1 MILARITHAIRQQN
15 WFAVALEFVIV
26 IAGVVIGFQITAWN
40 ADRQV
45 VARDAQLIS
54 RLTRDLDAMR
64 AANAATLPDT
74 ERTYDGWID
83 LLRAL
88 EACEPIDTTQG
99 DIRFAIAR
107 YQRTHAP
114 PIYRAA
120 FDEMSAAGAFSAL
133 RNEALQEA
141 IATFYATLERATV
154 IEGAGRVDQ
163 LATARL
169 LWPRMAFSMEED
181 SIQSVGNE
189 EDAVPAA
196 ANTLAT
202 LDVTAHCGDL
212 ELRGAVWEMADINRD
227 FYFETLQTL
236 AEIDAILTELEAIA
250 P

>member
-1 MILARITHAIRQQN
+1 MILARLTRAIRTQN
-15 WFAVALEFVIV
+15 WFAVALEFIIV
-26 IAGVVIGFQITAWN
+26 IAGVAIGFQISAWN
-40 ADRQV
+40 ADRQMAV
-45 VARDAQLIS
+45 RDAQLIS
-54 RLTRDLDAMR
+54 RLTRDLEAMR

-74 ERTYDGWID
+74 ERTYNGWID

-88 EACEPIDTTQG
+88 EACEPVDTTQG
-99 DIRFAIAR
+99 DVRFALAR
-107 YQRTHAP
+107 YQRTHAA

-169 LWPRMAFSMEED
+169 FWPRIAFSMEED
-181 SIQSVGNE
+181 GIQSVGSE
-189 EDAVPAA
+189 EDDAPAA

-202 LDVTAHCGDL
+202 LDVAQHCSDL
-212 ELRGAVWEMADINRD
+212 ELRGAVWEMADVNRD